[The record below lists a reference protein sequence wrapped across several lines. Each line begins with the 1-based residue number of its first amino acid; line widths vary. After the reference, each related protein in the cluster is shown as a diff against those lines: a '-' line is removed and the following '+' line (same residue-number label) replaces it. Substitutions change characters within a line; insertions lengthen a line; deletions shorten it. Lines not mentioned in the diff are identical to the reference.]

1 MLLRKKGFTLVEL
14 LVVIAIIGILIGM
27 LLPAVQQ
34 VREAARRTECLNKMR
49 QLGLATLNFESAF
62 MRFPPATQRRSTGR
76 TDVRGVAPRVRPT
89 ATDPNDARKFA
100 WGTFILPFVEQ
111 NALETQMKVGTDN
124 WDDRWEEARVVNPDG
139 SLGGWVAEAQLPVFI
154 CPSDASPDGDGNLYY
169 TSTRATNVT
178 EGIVFGKSNYIAVA
192 GAAGDTY
199 TENNSI
205 GSDTGEH
212 PGPGFWG
219 IMGENSRTDFATISD
234 GSSNTILIGERASR
248 TEADSGNTDSSLNEN
263 YGAIW
268 AGRIDSNSELV
279 GGASGNETGGSEY
292 GIIGVA
298 GSDAN
303 GDSAARWGVN
313 GTDTPRGVASSFH
326 PGGANSVF
334 SDGSSHVLDNN
345 LNITVLR
352 NLCAMG
358 DGDVVG
364 EF

>member
-1 MLLRKKGFTLVEL
+1 
-14 LVVIAIIGILIGM
+14 
-27 LLPAVQQ
+27 
-34 VREAARRTECLNKMR
+34 
-49 QLGLATLNFESAF
+49 
-62 MRFPPATQRRSTGR
+62 
-76 TDVRGVAPRVRPT
+76 
-89 ATDPNDARKFA
+89 
-100 WGTFILPFVEQ
+100 
-111 NALETQMKVGTDN
+111 LETQMKVGTND
-124 WDDRWEEARVVNPDG
+124 WDSRWEEARVVNPDG

-178 EGIVFGKSNYIAVA
+178 QGIVFGKSNYIAVA

-234 GSSNTILIGERASR
+234 GSSNTILIG
-248 TEADSGNTDSSLNEN
+248 D
-263 YGAIW
+263 
-268 AGRIDSNSELV
+268 ELV